1 MDVRKREEM
10 KRLILFMIFVISSI
24 SFSINN
30 EAMIDYIIKSSG
42 GKTSRSDAQI
52 IVNTVSRVS
61 KQYNFPEAYIYGI
74 IETESNFRN
83 LKANI
88 ADARGVMQVTPK
100 TSAAEVGCTGNLYN
114 IEYNIECGVKYFDWM
129 RKNAKHYGITN
140 LSDLAAAYNC
150 GPGCFKSGRWK
161 NIKETTSYIKKVPS
175 YGNKIATIAGLTPLD
190 MTQFPAGT
198 GYSDSSSNPIKNDF
212 LDIFKID
219 FDGAVEIFK
228 QGILSK
234 MNNVIN
240 GVIVLLTFLA
250 LFDFILTVIIPS
262 TSETSTILPRIL
274 SKMIKYA
281 FYIGIVLNFLNIQ
294 SMIFEFFIGLAKAF
308 GADATSANQVWELS
322 MKETEN
328 VFNLVVSWNIKTD
341 MMKWTL
347 MPEIFIIVIA
357 MLILLIV
364 GIRVVIEVMMAII
377 QFFLTTTMALFF
389 VIFDVFK
396 KPSSLLNKLPTT
408 FLLSGIKITVI
419 TVIMSVLIG
428 TISNITISTA
438 TDIEGIKDSYES
450 IFKYIGV
457 LIIGAVVIAKSSK
470 WITKEFSR

>member
-1 MDVRKREEM
+1 MV
-10 KRLILFMIFVISSI
+10 FVISSI

-52 IVNTVSRVS
+52 IINTVSRVS
-61 KQYNFPEAYIYGI
+61 RQYNFPESYIYGI

-83 LKANI
+83 LKANR

-129 RKNAKHYGITN
+129 RKNAKHYGINN

-161 NIKETTSYIKKVPS
+161 NITETTNYIKKVPS
-175 YGNKIATIAGLTPLD
+175 FGNKIATIAGLTPLD

-198 GYSDSSSNPIKNDF
+198 GYTNSSSVKNDF

-234 MNNVIN
+234 IDNVIN
-240 GVIVLLTFLA
+240 GVIVVLTFIA
-250 LFDFILTVIIPS
+250 LFDFVLTVIIPS
-262 TSETSTILPRIL
+262 TADTSTILPRIL
-274 SKMIKYA
+274 SKLLKYA
-281 FYIGIVLNFLNIQ
+281 FYMGIVLNFVNIQ
-294 SMIFEFFIGLAKAF
+294 SMIFEFFIGLSKAF
-308 GADATSANQVWELS
+308 GTDATSANQVWELS
-322 MKETEN
+322 MKEAEKL
-328 VFNLVVSWNIKTD
+328 FNLIVSWSVKTD
-341 MMKWTL
+341 MTKWTL
-347 MPEIFIIVIA
+347 VPEIFIIVIA

-364 GIRVVIEVMMAII
+364 GIRVVIEVMMAIT

-389 VIFDVFK
+389 VIFDVLK

-428 TISNITISTA
+428 ALDTIVISTA
-438 TDIEGIKDSYES
+438 TDIETVKDSYES
-450 IFKYIGV
+450 IFKYLGV
-457 LIIGAVVIAKSSK
+457 LVIGAVIVVKSSK

>member
-1 MDVRKREEM
+1 M
-10 KRLILFMIFVISSI
+10 KKLILFMVFVISSI

-52 IVNTVSRVS
+52 IINTVSRVS
-61 KQYNFPEAYIYGI
+61 KQYNFPESYIYGI

-83 LKANI
+83 LKANR

-129 RKNAKHYGITN
+129 RKNAKHYGINN

-161 NIKETTSYIKKVPS
+161 NITETTNYIKKVPS
-175 YGNKIATIAGLTPLD
+175 FGNKIATIAGLTPLD

-198 GYSDSSSNPIKNDF
+198 GYTNSSSVKNDF

-234 MNNVIN
+234 IDNVIN
-240 GVIVLLTFLA
+240 GVIVVLTFIA
-250 LFDFILTVIIPS
+250 LFDFVLTVIIPS
-262 TSETSTILPRIL
+262 TADTSTILPRIL
-274 SKMIKYA
+274 SKLLKYA
-281 FYIGIVLNFLNIQ
+281 FYMGIVLNFVNIQ
-294 SMIFEFFIGLAKAF
+294 SMIFEFFIGLSKAF
-308 GADATSANQVWELS
+308 GTDATSANQVWELS
-322 MKETEN
+322 MKEAEKL
-328 VFNLVVSWNIKTD
+328 FNLIVSWSVKTD
-341 MMKWTL
+341 MTKWTL
-347 MPEIFIIVIA
+347 VPEIFIIVIA

-364 GIRVVIEVMMAII
+364 GIRVVIEVMMAIT

-389 VIFDVFK
+389 VIFDVLK

-428 TISNITISTA
+428 ALDTIVISTA
-438 TDIEGIKDSYES
+438 TDIETVKDSYES
-450 IFKYIGV
+450 IFKYLGV
-457 LIIGAVVIAKSSK
+457 LVIGAVIVVKSSK

>member
-1 MDVRKREEM
+1 M
-10 KRLILFMIFVISSI
+10 KKLILFMVFVISSI

-30 EAMIDYIIKSSG
+30 EAMVDYIIKSSG

-52 IVNTVSRVS
+52 IINTVSRVS
-61 KQYNFPEAYIYGI
+61 KQYNFPESYIYGI

-83 LKANI
+83 LKANR

-129 RKNAKHYGITN
+129 RKNAKHYGINN
-140 LSDLAAAYNC
+140 LSDLATAYNC

-161 NIKETTSYIKKVPS
+161 NITETTNYIKKVPS
-175 YGNKIATIAGLTPLD
+175 FGNKIATIAGLTPLD

-198 GYSDSSSNPIKNDF
+198 GYTNSSSVKNDF

-234 MNNVIN
+234 IDNVIN
-240 GVIVLLTFLA
+240 GVIVVLTFVA
-250 LFDFILTVIIPS
+250 LFDFVLTVIIPS
-262 TSETSTILPRIL
+262 TADTSTILPRIL
-274 SKMIKYA
+274 SKLLKYA
-281 FYIGIVLNFLNIQ
+281 FYMGIVLNFLNIQ

-308 GADATSANQVWELS
+308 GTDATSANQVWELS
-322 MKETEN
+322 MKEAEKL
-328 VFNLVVSWNIKTD
+328 FNLIVSWSVKTD
-341 MMKWTL
+341 MTKWTL
-347 MPEIFIIVIA
+347 VPEIFVIVIA

-364 GIRVVIEVMMAII
+364 GIRVVIEVMMAIT

-389 VIFDVFK
+389 VIFDVLK

-428 TISNITISTA
+428 ALDTIVISTA
-438 TDIEGIKDSYES
+438 TDIETIKDSYES
-450 IFKYIGV
+450 IFKYLGV
-457 LIIGAVVIAKSSK
+457 LVIGAVIVVKSSN

>member
-1 MDVRKREEM
+1 
-10 KRLILFMIFVISSI
+10 
-24 SFSINN
+24 
-30 EAMIDYIIKSSG
+30 
-42 GKTSRSDAQI
+42 
-52 IVNTVSRVS
+52 
-61 KQYNFPEAYIYGI
+61 
-74 IETESNFRN
+74 
-83 LKANI
+83 
-88 ADARGVMQVTPK
+88 MQVTPK

-129 RKNAKHYGITN
+129 RKNAKHYGINN

-161 NIKETTSYIKKVPS
+161 NITETTNYIKKVPS
-175 YGNKIATIAGLTPLD
+175 FGNKIATIAGLTPLD

-198 GYSDSSSNPIKNDF
+198 GYTNSSSVKNDF

-234 MNNVIN
+234 IDNVIN
-240 GVIVLLTFLA
+240 GVIVVLTFIA
-250 LFDFILTVIIPS
+250 LFDFVLTVIIPS
-262 TSETSTILPRIL
+262 TADTSTILPRIL
-274 SKMIKYA
+274 SKLLKYA
-281 FYIGIVLNFLNIQ
+281 FYMGIVLNFVNIQ
-294 SMIFEFFIGLAKAF
+294 SMIFEFFIGLSKAF
-308 GADATSANQVWELS
+308 GTDATSANQVWELS
-322 MKETEN
+322 MKEAEKL
-328 VFNLVVSWNIKTD
+328 FNLIVSWSVKTD
-341 MMKWTL
+341 MTKWTL
-347 MPEIFIIVIA
+347 VPEIFIIVIA

-364 GIRVVIEVMMAII
+364 GIRVVIEVMMAIT

-389 VIFDVFK
+389 VIFDVLK

-428 TISNITISTA
+428 ALDTIVISTA
-438 TDIEGIKDSYES
+438 TDIETVKDSYES
-450 IFKYIGV
+450 IFKYLGV
-457 LIIGAVVIAKSSK
+457 LVIGAVIVVKSSK

>member
-1 MDVRKREEM
+1 M
-10 KRLILFMIFVISSI
+10 KKIILFMVFVISSI

-52 IVNTVSRVS
+52 IINTVSRVS
-61 KQYNFPEAYIYGI
+61 RQYNFPESYIYGI

-83 LKANI
+83 LKANR

-129 RKNAKHYGITN
+129 RKNAKHYGINN

-161 NIKETTSYIKKVPS
+161 NITETTNYIKKVPS
-175 YGNKIATIAGLTPLD
+175 FGNKIATIAGLTPLD

-198 GYSDSSSNPIKNDF
+198 GYTNSSSVKNDF

-234 MNNVIN
+234 IDNVIN
-240 GVIVLLTFLA
+240 GVIVVLTFIA
-250 LFDFILTVIIPS
+250 LFDFVLTVIIPS
-262 TSETSTILPRIL
+262 TADTSTILPRIL
-274 SKMIKYA
+274 SKLLKYA
-281 FYIGIVLNFLNIQ
+281 FYMGIVLNFVNIQ
-294 SMIFEFFIGLAKAF
+294 SMIFEFFIGLSKAF
-308 GADATSANQVWELS
+308 GTDATSANQVWELS
-322 MKETEN
+322 MKEAEKL
-328 VFNLVVSWNIKTD
+328 FNLIVSWSVKTD
-341 MMKWTL
+341 MTKWTL
-347 MPEIFIIVIA
+347 VPEIFIIVIA

-364 GIRVVIEVMMAII
+364 GIRVVIEVMMAIT

-389 VIFDVFK
+389 VIFDVLK

-428 TISNITISTA
+428 ALDTIVISTA
-438 TDIEGIKDSYES
+438 TDIETIKDSYES
-450 IFKYIGV
+450 IFKYLGV
-457 LIIGAVVIAKSSK
+457 LVIGAVIVVKSSK

>member
-1 MDVRKREEM
+1 M
-10 KRLILFMIFVISSI
+10 KRLVLFMVFIISSI
-24 SFSINN
+24 SFSVNN
-30 EAMIDYIIKSSG
+30 EAMIDYIVKSSG

-83 LKANI
+83 LKANR

-129 RKNAKHYGITN
+129 RKNAKHYGINN

-161 NIKETTSYIKKVPS
+161 NIKETTNYIKKVPS
-175 YGNKIATIAGLTPLD
+175 FGNKIAGIAGLTPLD
-190 MTQFPAGT
+190 MTQFPEGT
-198 GYSDSSSNPIKNDF
+198 GYTDSSSMKNDF
-212 LDIFKID
+212 SDIFKID

-234 MNNVIN
+234 IDNVIN
-240 GVIVLLTFLA
+240 GVIAILTFVA

-262 TSETSTILPRIL
+262 TADTSTILPRIL
-274 SKMIKYA
+274 SKLLKYA
-281 FYIGIVLNFLNIQ
+281 FYIGVVLNFVNIQ

-322 MKETEN
+322 MKEAEKL
-328 VFNLVVSWNIKTD
+328 FNLIVSWNIKTD
-341 MMKWTL
+341 MTKWTL
-347 MPEIFIIVIA
+347 VPEIFIIIIA

-364 GIRVVIEVMMAII
+364 GIRVVIEVMMAIV

-389 VIFDVFK
+389 VIFDVLK

-428 TISNITISTA
+428 ALGTIVISTA
-438 TDIEGIKDSYES
+438 TDIEAVKDSYES
-450 IFKYIGV
+450 IFKYIGILV
-457 LIIGAVVIAKSSK
+457 IGAVIVAKSSK

>member
-1 MDVRKREEM
+1 M
-10 KRLILFMIFVISSI
+10 KKLILFMVFVISSI

-30 EAMIDYIIKSSG
+30 EAMVDYIIKSSG

-52 IVNTVSRVS
+52 IINTVSRVS
-61 KQYNFPEAYIYGI
+61 RQYNFPESYIYGI

-83 LKANI
+83 LKANR

-129 RKNAKHYGITN
+129 RKNAKHYGINN

-161 NIKETTSYIKKVPS
+161 NITETTNYIKKVPS
-175 YGNKIATIAGLTPLD
+175 FGNKIATIAGLTPLD

-198 GYSDSSSNPIKNDF
+198 GYTNSSSVKNDF

-234 MNNVIN
+234 IDNVIN
-240 GVIVLLTFLA
+240 GVIVVLTFVA
-250 LFDFILTVIIPS
+250 LFDFVLTVIIPS
-262 TSETSTILPRIL
+262 TADTSTILPRIL
-274 SKMIKYA
+274 SKLLKYA
-281 FYIGIVLNFLNIQ
+281 FYMGIVLNFLNIQ

-322 MKETEN
+322 MKEAEKL
-328 VFNLVVSWNIKTD
+328 FNLIVSWSVKTD
-341 MMKWTL
+341 MTKWTL
-347 MPEIFIIVIA
+347 VPEIFVIVIA

-364 GIRVVIEVMMAII
+364 GIRVVIEVMMAIT

-389 VIFDVFK
+389 VIFDVLK

-428 TISNITISTA
+428 ALDTIVISTA
-438 TDIEGIKDSYES
+438 TDIETVKDSYES
-450 IFKYIGV
+450 IFKYLGV
-457 LIIGAVVIAKSSK
+457 LVIGAVIVVKSSN

>member
-1 MDVRKREEM
+1 M
-10 KRLILFMIFVISSI
+10 KRLVLFMVFIISSI
-24 SFSINN
+24 SFSVNN
-30 EAMIDYIIKSSG
+30 EAMIDYIVKSSG

-83 LKANI
+83 LKANR

-129 RKNAKHYGITN
+129 RKNAKHYGINN

-161 NIKETTSYIKKVPS
+161 NIKETTNYIKKVPDF
-175 YGNKIATIAGLTPLD
+175 GNKIAGIAGLTPLD
-190 MTQFPAGT
+190 MTQFPEGT
-198 GYSDSSSNPIKNDF
+198 GYTNSSSMKNDF
-212 LDIFKID
+212 SDIFKID
-219 FDGAVEIFK
+219 FDGVVEIFK

-234 MNNVIN
+234 IDNVIN
-240 GVIVLLTFLA
+240 GVIVILTFVA
-250 LFDFILTVIIPS
+250 LFDFILTVII
-262 TSETSTILPRIL
+262 TSAADTSTILPRIL
-274 SKMIKYA
+274 SKLLKYA
-281 FYIGIVLNFLNIQ
+281 FYIGVVLNFVNIQ
-294 SMIFEFFIGLAKAF
+294 SMIFEFFISLAKAF
-308 GADATSANQVWELS
+308 GTDATSANQVWELS
-322 MKETEN
+322 MKEAEKL
-328 VFNLVVSWNIKTD
+328 FNLIVSWNTKTD
-341 MMKWTL
+341 MTKWTL
-347 MPEIFIIVIA
+347 VPEIFIIVIA

-364 GIRVVIEVMMAII
+364 GIRVVIEVMMAIV

-389 VIFDVFK
+389 VIFDVLK

-428 TISNITISTA
+428 ALGTIVISTA
-438 TDIEGIKDSYES
+438 TDIEAVKDSYES

-457 LIIGAVVIAKSSK
+457 LVIGAVIVAKSSK
-470 WITKEFSR
+470 WITKEFNR

>member
-1 MDVRKREEM
+1 MV
-10 KRLILFMIFVISSI
+10 FVISSI

-30 EAMIDYIIKSSG
+30 EAMVDYIIKSSG

-52 IVNTVSRVS
+52 IINTVSRVS
-61 KQYNFPEAYIYGI
+61 KQYNFPESYIYGI

-83 LKANI
+83 LKANR

-129 RKNAKHYGITN
+129 RKNAKHYGINN

-161 NIKETTSYIKKVPS
+161 NITETTNYIKKVPS
-175 YGNKIATIAGLTPLD
+175 FGNKIATIAGLTPLD

-198 GYSDSSSNPIKNDF
+198 GYTNSSSVKNDF

-234 MNNVIN
+234 IDNVIN
-240 GVIVLLTFLA
+240 GVIVVLTFIA
-250 LFDFILTVIIPS
+250 LFDFVLTVIIPS
-262 TSETSTILPRIL
+262 TADTSTILPRIL
-274 SKMIKYA
+274 SKLLKYA
-281 FYIGIVLNFLNIQ
+281 FYMGIVLNFLNIQ
-294 SMIFEFFIGLAKAF
+294 SMIFEFFIGLSKAF
-308 GADATSANQVWELS
+308 GTDATSANQVWELS
-322 MKETEN
+322 MKEAEKL
-328 VFNLVVSWNIKTD
+328 FNLIVSWSVKTD
-341 MMKWTL
+341 MTKWTL
-347 MPEIFIIVIA
+347 VPEIFIIVIA

-364 GIRVVIEVMMAII
+364 GIRVVIEVMMAIT

-389 VIFDVFK
+389 VIFDVLK

-428 TISNITISTA
+428 ALDTIVISTA
-438 TDIEGIKDSYES
+438 TDIETVKDSYES
-450 IFKYIGV
+450 IFKYLGV
-457 LIIGAVVIAKSSK
+457 LVIGAVIVVKSSN

>member
-1 MDVRKREEM
+1 M
-10 KRLILFMIFVISSI
+10 KKIILFMVFVISSI

-30 EAMIDYIIKSSG
+30 EAMVDYIIKSSG

-52 IVNTVSRVS
+52 IINTVSRVS
-61 KQYNFPEAYIYGI
+61 KQYNFPESYIYGI

-83 LKANI
+83 LKANR

-129 RKNAKHYGITN
+129 RKNAKHYGINN

-161 NIKETTSYIKKVPS
+161 NITETTNYIKKVPS
-175 YGNKIATIAGLTPLD
+175 FGNKIATIAGLTPLD

-198 GYSDSSSNPIKNDF
+198 GYTNSSSVKNDF

-234 MNNVIN
+234 IDNVIN
-240 GVIVLLTFLA
+240 GVIVVLTFIA
-250 LFDFILTVIIPS
+250 LFDFVLTVIIPS
-262 TSETSTILPRIL
+262 TADTSTILPRIL
-274 SKMIKYA
+274 SKLLKYA
-281 FYIGIVLNFLNIQ
+281 FYMGIVLNFVNIQ
-294 SMIFEFFIGLAKAF
+294 SMIFEFFIGLSKAF
-308 GADATSANQVWELS
+308 GTDATSANQVWELS
-322 MKETEN
+322 MKEAEKL
-328 VFNLVVSWNIKTD
+328 FNLIVSWSVKTD
-341 MMKWTL
+341 MTKWTL
-347 MPEIFIIVIA
+347 VPEIFIIVIA

-364 GIRVVIEVMMAII
+364 GIRVVIEVMMAIT

-389 VIFDVFK
+389 VIFDVLK

-428 TISNITISTA
+428 ALDTIVISTA
-438 TDIEGIKDSYES
+438 TDIETVKDSYES
-450 IFKYIGV
+450 IFKYLGV
-457 LIIGAVVIAKSSK
+457 LVIGAVIVVKSSN

>member
-1 MDVRKREEM
+1 M
-10 KRLILFMIFVISSI
+10 KRLVLFMVFIISSI
-24 SFSINN
+24 SFSVNN
-30 EAMIDYIIKSSG
+30 EAMIDYIVKSSG

-83 LKANI
+83 LKANR

-129 RKNAKHYGITN
+129 RKNAKHYGINN

-161 NIKETTSYIKKVPS
+161 NIKETTNYIKKVPAF
-175 YGNKIATIAGLTPLD
+175 GNKIAGIAGLTPLD
-190 MTQFPAGT
+190 MTQFPEGT
-198 GYSDSSSNPIKNDF
+198 GYTDSSSMKNDF
-212 LDIFKID
+212 SDIFKID

-234 MNNVIN
+234 IDNVIN
-240 GVIVLLTFLA
+240 GVIVILTFAA

-262 TSETSTILPRIL
+262 AADTSTILPRIL
-274 SKMIKYA
+274 SKLLKYA
-281 FYIGIVLNFLNIQ
+281 FYIGVVLNFVNIQ

-322 MKETEN
+322 MKEAEKL
-328 VFNLVVSWNIKTD
+328 FNLIVSWNTKTD
-341 MMKWTL
+341 MTKWTL
-347 MPEIFIIVIA
+347 VPEIFIIVIA

-364 GIRVVIEVMMAII
+364 GIRVVIEVMMAIV

-389 VIFDVFK
+389 VIFDVLK
-396 KPSSLLNKLPTT
+396 KPSSLLNKLSTT

-428 TISNITISTA
+428 ALGTIVISTA
-438 TDIEGIKDSYES
+438 TDIEAVKDSYES

-457 LIIGAVVIAKSSK
+457 LVIGAVIVAKSSK

>member
-1 MDVRKREEM
+1 MV
-10 KRLILFMIFVISSI
+10 FVISSI

-30 EAMIDYIIKSSG
+30 EAMVDYIIKSSG

-52 IVNTVSRVS
+52 IINTVSRVS
-61 KQYNFPEAYIYGI
+61 KQYNFPESYIYGI

-83 LKANI
+83 LKANR

-129 RKNAKHYGITN
+129 RKNAKHYGINN

-161 NIKETTSYIKKVPS
+161 NITETTNYIKKVPS
-175 YGNKIATIAGLTPLD
+175 FGNKIATIAGLTPLD

-198 GYSDSSSNPIKNDF
+198 GYTNSSSVKNDF

-234 MNNVIN
+234 IDNVIN
-240 GVIVLLTFLA
+240 GVIVVLTFIA
-250 LFDFILTVIIPS
+250 LFDFVLTVIIPS
-262 TSETSTILPRIL
+262 TADTSTILPRIL
-274 SKMIKYA
+274 SKLLKYA
-281 FYIGIVLNFLNIQ
+281 FYMGIVLNFVNIQ
-294 SMIFEFFIGLAKAF
+294 SMIFEFFIGLSKAF
-308 GADATSANQVWELS
+308 GTDATSANQVWELS
-322 MKETEN
+322 MKEAEKL
-328 VFNLVVSWNIKTD
+328 FNLIVSWSVKTD
-341 MMKWTL
+341 MTKWTL
-347 MPEIFIIVIA
+347 VPEIFIIVIA

-364 GIRVVIEVMMAII
+364 GIRVVIEVMMAIT

-389 VIFDVFK
+389 VIFDVLK

-428 TISNITISTA
+428 ALDTIVISTA
-438 TDIEGIKDSYES
+438 TDIETVKDSYES
-450 IFKYIGV
+450 IFKYLGV
-457 LIIGAVVIAKSSK
+457 LVIGAVIVVKSSN

>member
-1 MDVRKREEM
+1 M
-10 KRLILFMIFVISSI
+10 KRLILFMVFIISSI
-24 SFSINN
+24 SFSVNN
-30 EAMIDYIIKSSG
+30 EAMIDYIVKSSG

-83 LKANI
+83 LKANR

-129 RKNAKHYGITN
+129 RKNAKHYGINN

-161 NIKETTSYIKKVPS
+161 NIKETTNYIKKVPS
-175 YGNKIATIAGLTPLD
+175 FGNKIAGIAGLTPLD
-190 MTQFPAGT
+190 MTQFPEGT
-198 GYSDSSSNPIKNDF
+198 GYTDSSSMKNEF
-212 LDIFKID
+212 SDIFKID

-234 MNNVIN
+234 IDNIIN
-240 GVIVLLTFLA
+240 GVIAILTFVA

-262 TSETSTILPRIL
+262 TADTSTILPRIL
-274 SKMIKYA
+274 SKLLKYA
-281 FYIGIVLNFLNIQ
+281 FYIGVVLNFVNIQ
-294 SMIFEFFIGLAKAF
+294 SMIFEFLIGLAKAF

-322 MKETEN
+322 MKEAEKL
-328 VFNLVVSWNIKTD
+328 FNLIVSWNIKTD
-341 MMKWTL
+341 MTKWTL
-347 MPEIFIIVIA
+347 VPEIFIIVIA
-357 MLILLIV
+357 MLILLVV
-364 GIRVVIEVMMAII
+364 GVRVVIEVMMAIV

-389 VIFDVFK
+389 VIFDVLK

-428 TISNITISTA
+428 ALGTIAISTA
-438 TDIEGIKDSYES
+438 TDIEAVKDSYES

-457 LIIGAVVIAKSSK
+457 LVIGAVIVAKSSK

>member
-1 MDVRKREEM
+1 M
-10 KRLILFMIFVISSI
+10 KKIILFMVFVISSI

-52 IVNTVSRVS
+52 IINTVSRVS
-61 KQYNFPEAYIYGI
+61 RQYNFPESYIYGI

-83 LKANI
+83 LKANR

-129 RKNAKHYGITN
+129 RKNAKHYGINN

-161 NIKETTSYIKKVPS
+161 NITETTNYIKKVPS
-175 YGNKIATIAGLTPLD
+175 FGNKIATIAGLTPLD

-198 GYSDSSSNPIKNDF
+198 GYTNSSSVKNDF

-234 MNNVIN
+234 IDNVIN
-240 GVIVLLTFLA
+240 GVIVVLTFIA
-250 LFDFILTVIIPS
+250 LFDFVLTVIIPS
-262 TSETSTILPRIL
+262 TADTSTILPRIL
-274 SKMIKYA
+274 SKLLKYA
-281 FYIGIVLNFLNIQ
+281 FYMGIVLNFVNIQ
-294 SMIFEFFIGLAKAF
+294 SMIFEFFIGLSKAF
-308 GADATSANQVWELS
+308 GTDATSANQVWELS
-322 MKETEN
+322 MKEAEKL
-328 VFNLVVSWNIKTD
+328 FNLIVSWSVKTD
-341 MMKWTL
+341 MTKWTL
-347 MPEIFIIVIA
+347 VPEIFIIVIA

-364 GIRVVIEVMMAII
+364 GIRVVIEVMMAIT

-389 VIFDVFK
+389 VIFDVLK

-428 TISNITISTA
+428 ALDTIVISTA
-438 TDIEGIKDSYES
+438 TDIETVKDSYES
-450 IFKYIGV
+450 IFKYLGV
-457 LIIGAVVIAKSSK
+457 LVIGAVIVVKSSK